1 MCSFYLG
8 HIACLPP
15 STGSEAPVMYDESLD
30 ARNAMTLATSST
42 CPGRPKAWVCLH
54 RSKNW
59 IQKSNTISIN
69 IVLILSTQVR
79 FFYSYLSEDRK
90 PQLFSLTD
98 CQGQKAPLSYLM
110 VIMFDKKGRRES
122 YGLFIWRRVV
132 RGRRVT
138 LHTELTFIT
147 RFKYSNAHFSPFLC
161 VRFAHFITVT
171 FGKFYFMYLI

>member
-69 IVLILSTQVR
+69 IVLILSTPVR
-79 FFYSYLSEDRK
+79 FFYSYLSEDRE
-90 PQLFSLTD
+90 PQLISLTD
-98 CQGQKAPLSYLM
+98 CQGRKIKAPLSYLM
-110 VIMFDKKGRRES
+110 VSWWSCLTRMEGVNLKACL
-122 YGLFIWRRVV
+122 YGEELSVV
-132 RGRRVT
+132 G
-138 LHTELTFIT
+138 ELPYIL
-147 RFKYSNAHFSPFLC
+147 SHL
-161 VRFAHFITVT
+161 
-171 FGKFYFMYLI
+171 L